1 MKKKIKWI
9 IIGIIIVAII
19 AIAIALV
26 INEMGFYYKVEEI
39 TEINYTTLVQKEK
52 YGVIDK
58 AGNIVVEPIYDAVQI
73 PNPSKPVFV
82 CIGNYNEDTKE
93 YETKVFNDK
102 NEQLFQEYETVEVI
116 PIETNIETTPYEKSS
131 LIYKK
136 NGKYGLV
143 DLEGKE
149 ITEPIYDEINSINYK
164 EGTFTVKLDGKVGI
178 INLNGKVIIKPEYET
193 ITSDNYYNEKTQN
206 KTTGFIVSLKTED
219 GYRYGYINYRGKVI
233 LKPEYTELERVTE
246 IADEKELYLIAFKEG
261 QAGLIKNK
269 KVILNYEYE
278 DIQYSSLNDVFVV
291 QRNSKQGVVSK
302 DVATIVNTEYDS
314 ITFGGMYINARKDNT
329 VYSFNLNGTSVEN
342 KDVVS
347 KIPTDNPNYFITIDQ
362 NDIYTIVDAE
372 DNVLVDNNYSY
383 IEYLPGD
390 YFIVARDGKNGVIDI
405 TGKSVIDLAYTS
417 IFKLNDTQLLQAE
430 KIDTK
435 TIDLY
440 SSTMNKIVSMNNA
453 TITTNDNY
461 IMLASD
467 TDFAYYDFSGNKLE
481 SKDVFPNNQL
491 FAKKINDKWGF
502 VDKEGNVVVENQYE
516 MVTDFNEYGFAGIKL
531 DGKWGVIEQA
541 SKQIIQEPIYELEWA
556 QPTFIGK
563 YYCVRNWYGDV
574 RYSDD
579 VTENEAEQVDG
590 VE

>member
-164 EGTFTVKLDGKVGI
+164 EGTFTIKLDGKVGV

-193 ITSDNYYNEKTQN
+193 ITSDNYYNEETQN

-233 LKPEYTELERVTE
+233 LQPEYTELERVTE
-246 IADEKELYLIAFKEG
+246 IADEKELYLIAFKDG

-302 DVATIVNTEYDS
+302 DGATIVNTEYDS

-329 VYSFNLNGTSVEN
+329 LYLFNLNGTSVEN
-342 KDVVS
+342 KDIVS

-362 NDIYTIVDAE
+362 NDIYTIVDAQ
-372 DNVLVDNNYSY
+372 DNVIVDDNYSY

-405 TGKSVIDLAYTS
+405 SGKSVIDLAYTS

-440 SSTMNKIVSMNNA
+440 SSTMNKIVSMDNA

-481 SKDVFPNNQL
+481 SKEIFPNNQL

-502 VDKEGNVVVENQYE
+502 VDKEGNVVIENEYE

-579 VTENEAEQVDG
+579 VTENEGEQVDG
-590 VE
+590 IE

>member
-1 MKKKIKWI
+1 MKGKIKWI
-9 IIGIIIVAII
+9 IIGIAIIAVI
-19 AIAIALV
+19 AIAIILI
-26 INEMGFYYKVEEI
+26 INEMGYSYKIEEI
-39 TEINYTTLVQKEK
+39 TEINYTILVHEEK

-58 AGNIVVEPIYDAVQI
+58 QGNIIIEPIYDAVQI
-73 PNPSKPVFV
+73 PNPSKPVFI
-82 CIGNYNEDTKE
+82 CFGDYNEETKQ
-93 YETKVFNDK
+93 YQTKVFNDK
-102 NEQLFQEYETVEVI
+102 NEQLFQEYETVQVI
-116 PIETNIETTPYEKSS
+116 PIETNIETTPYEKST
-131 LIYKK
+131 LIYQQ

-143 DLEGKE
+143 NLEGKE
-149 ITEPIYDEINSINYK
+149 ITEPIYDEISSINYK
-164 EGTFTVKLDGKVGI
+164 EGTFAVKLDGKVGV

-206 KTTGFIVSLKTED
+206 KTTGFIVSKKTEE
-219 GYRYGYINYRGKVI
+219 GYRYGYINYRGRVI
-233 LKPEYTELERVTE
+233 LKTEYTELERVIE
-246 IADEKELYLIAFKEG
+246 IADEKEIYLIAFKDG
-261 QAGLIKNK
+261 QAGLVKNK

-302 DVATIVNTEYDS
+302 DGTTIVNTEYDS
-314 ITFGGMYINARKDNT
+314 IIFGGMYINAKKGDNL
-329 VYSFNLNGTSVEN
+329 YLFDLNGASVEN
-342 KDVVS
+342 KDIVS
-347 KIPTDNPNYFITIDQ
+347 KTQTNNPNYFIAIDK
-362 NDIYTIVDAE
+362 NDIYTIVDSE

-405 TGKSVIDLAYTS
+405 SGKSVIDLAYTS
-417 IFKLNDTQLLQAE
+417 IFKLNDTELLQAE
-430 KIDTK
+430 KIETK

-440 SSTMNKIVSMNNA
+440 SSTMNKIVSMDNA
-453 TITTNDNY
+453 TITTGNNY

-467 TDFAYYDFSGNKLE
+467 TDFAYYDFSGNKLD

-502 VDKEGNVVVENQYE
+502 VDKEGNVVIENQYE

-541 SKQIIQEPIYELEWA
+541 NHQIIQEPIYELEWV
-556 QPTFIGK
+556 QPIFIGK
-563 YYCVRNWYGDV
+563 YYRIRDWYGDI

-579 VTENEAEQVDG
+579 VAQNEGD
-590 VE
+590 

>member
-579 VTENEAEQVDG
+579 VTENEGEQVDG

>member
-1 MKKKIKWI
+1 MKGKIKWI
-9 IIGIIIVAII
+9 IIGIAIIAVI
-19 AIAIALV
+19 AIAIILI
-26 INEMGFYYKVEEI
+26 INEMGYSYKIEEI
-39 TEINYTTLVQKEK
+39 TEINYTILVHEEK

-58 AGNIVVEPIYDAVQI
+58 QGNIIIEPIYDAVQI
-73 PNPSKPVFV
+73 PNPSKPVFI
-82 CIGNYNEDTKE
+82 CFGDYNEETKQ
-93 YETKVFNDK
+93 YQTKVFNDK
-102 NEQLFQEYETVEVI
+102 NEQLFQEYETVQVI
-116 PIETNIETTPYEKSS
+116 PIETNIETTPYEKST
-131 LIYKK
+131 LIYQQ

-143 DLEGKE
+143 NLEGKE
-149 ITEPIYDEINSINYK
+149 ITEPIYDEISSINYK
-164 EGTFTVKLDGKVGI
+164 EGTFAVKLDGKVGV

-206 KTTGFIVSLKTED
+206 KTTGFIVSQKTEE
-219 GYRYGYINYRGKVI
+219 GYRYGYINYRGRVI
-233 LKPEYTELERVTE
+233 LKTEYTELERVIE
-246 IADEKELYLIAFKEG
+246 IADEKEIYLIAFKDG
-261 QAGLIKNK
+261 QAGLVKNK

-302 DVATIVNTEYDS
+302 DGTTIVNTEYDS
-314 ITFGGMYINARKDNT
+314 IIFGGMYINAKKGDNL
-329 VYSFNLNGTSVEN
+329 YLFDLNGASVEN
-342 KDVVS
+342 KDIVS
-347 KIPTDNPNYFITIDQ
+347 KTQTDNPNYFIAIDK
-362 NDIYTIVDAE
+362 NDIYTIVDSE

-405 TGKSVIDLAYTS
+405 SGKSVIDLAYTS
-417 IFKLNDTQLLQAE
+417 IFKLNDTELLQAE
-430 KIDTK
+430 KIETK

-440 SSTMNKIVSMNNA
+440 SSTMNKIVSMDNA
-453 TITTNDNY
+453 TITTGNNY

-467 TDFAYYDFSGNKLE
+467 TDFAYYDFSGNKLD

-502 VDKEGNVVVENQYE
+502 VDKEGNVVIENQYE

-541 SKQIIQEPIYELEWA
+541 NHQIIQEPIYELEWV
-556 QPTFIGK
+556 QPIFIGK
-563 YYCVRNWYGDV
+563 YYRIRDWYGDI

-579 VTENEAEQVDG
+579 VAQNEGD
-590 VE
+590 

>member
-302 DVATIVNTEYDS
+302 DGATIVNTEYDS

-579 VTENEAEQVDG
+579 VTENEGEQVDG

>member
-302 DVATIVNTEYDS
+302 DGATIVNTEYDS

-502 VDKEGNVVVENQYE
+502 VDKEGNEVVEKQYE

-579 VTENEAEQVDG
+579 VTENEGEQVDG